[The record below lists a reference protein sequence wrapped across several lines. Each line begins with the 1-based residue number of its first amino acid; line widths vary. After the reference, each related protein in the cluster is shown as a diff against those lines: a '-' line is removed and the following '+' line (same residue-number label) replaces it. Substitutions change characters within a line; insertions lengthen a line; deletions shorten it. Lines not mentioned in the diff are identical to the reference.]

1 MSETDKAVDAGE
13 VVETNHE
20 SASADRGGV
29 TPSAV
34 LPDEGP
40 LFQRAPSTSAEVE
53 QGKPIDLSP
62 DAVGELSEEEWYAK
76 AYRGGA
82 AQLTVR
88 AVAMGG
94 ALGFL
99 LSFTNLYVG
108 LKTGWHLGVAIT
120 ACILSFSIW
129 RLFDFNIIINMSS
142 FWF

>member
-53 QGKPIDLSP
+53 QGKQIALSP
-62 DAVGELSEEEWYAK
+62 DAVCEMYEGDWYSE
-76 AYRGGA
+76 GVLGCA
-82 AQLTVR
+82 A
-88 AVAMGG
+88 
-94 ALGFL
+94 
-99 LSFTNLYVG
+99 
-108 LKTGWHLGVAIT
+108 
-120 ACILSFSIW
+120 
-129 RLFDFNIIINMSS
+129 
-142 FWF
+142 